1 MRAFLWWLSGLLP
14 CRFINDGDTRYL
26 ERYYVGRLFGLTF
39 YLHRFVASDPD
50 RGKHSHPWK
59 TAWSII
65 LSGWYF
71 EERMIGVHAV
81 RWFNRLTYESFHR
94 VILPMDLRPD
104 QGDDNYDRV
113 TSILR
118 QPGGKPPKE
127 CWTLFFHT
135 AGRPNNWGFLRQLA
149 DGSGTFQPFEYGKDN
164 DSKKTPTDEW
174 WKTSLPGR
182 KRNRTSY

>member
-39 YLHRFVASDPD
+39 YLHRFVASDPA
-50 RGKHSHPWK
+50 RGLHGHPWLR
-59 TAWSII
+59 AWSII

-71 EERMIGVHAV
+71 EERLIGAHPV

-94 VILPMDLRPD
+94 VILPAEYLGMDGVPATPLEKS
-104 QGDDNYDRV
+104 V
-113 TSILR
+113 L
-118 QPGGKPPKE
+118 PKE

-135 AGRPNNWGFLRQLA
+135 AGRPNKWGFLKRGP
-149 DGSGTFQPFEYGKDN
+149 DGKGTFEPFVYTNSN
-164 DSKKTPTDEW
+164 DAKKSETDQW

-182 KRNRTSY
+182 KRNRLPY